1 MPLECKLREI
11 PKSSF
16 SGKDLN
22 SPMKFGRYMKSIFPQ
37 VDGYGEK
44 NWVVGCYVDFDY
56 ESLLEKMTE
65 DEMVSSILDSLN
77 EIPPRK
83 KFERRPTCSLY
94 GRLELLSYKLKK
106 SDGMPFIEMLL
117 ITDDPKNENFW
128 GEGVACVGTKKPRR
142 RSRKAQ
148 DILD

>member
-1 MPLECKLREI
+1 MTFKCKLRKI
-11 PKSSF
+11 PKSSS

-22 SPMKFGRYMKSIFPQ
+22 SPTKSGRYMKSIFPQ

-65 DEMVSSILDSLN
+65 DEVISSILDSLN

-106 SDGMPFIEMLL
+106 SDGMPFVEMLL
-117 ITDDPKNENFW
+117 ITNDPKNDNFW
-128 GEGVACVGTKKPRR
+128 GEGDIHVGSKRPRR
-142 RSRKAQ
+142 RHAKSH
-148 DILD
+148 